1 MISGMDDATLRDDRP
16 SRPATYDEGLFE
28 HEPGGQYLHLMR
40 EVLLTFRLLVR
51 RLSEELGVSG
61 AQLALLRQMA
71 LAGGRST
78 TSALA
83 RELAVDPAAVTRL
96 VAGLER
102 LGFVGR
108 EQDERDGRRRPVVLT
123 PSGRRLVV
131 DFHASLHERESA
143 LVAELDAESVETT
156 MRVLQTIRSMLES
169 GASGRPA

>member
-1 MISGMDDATLRDDRP
+1 MGDARQQDDLGAG
-16 SRPATYDEGLFE
+16 PATYDEGLLE

-51 RLSEELGVSG
+51 GLSEELGVSG

-71 LAGGRST
+71 LIGGRST

-83 RELAVDPAAVTRL
+83 RELCVDPAAVTRL

-102 LGFVGR
+102 RGLLGR

-123 PSGRRLVV
+123 PAGRRLVV
-131 DFHASLHERESA
+131 DLHASLHERESA
-143 LVAELDAESVETT
+143 LVAELDAASVETT
-156 MRVLQTIRSMLES
+156 MRVLQTIRSVLES
-169 GASGRPA
+169 GASGRRA